1 MTAKLTFGFK
11 KQTSSNTSEGEL
23 EKKNKNN
30 TENEIQVKD
39 NKVESIA
46 DIFRSD
52 ISDIV
57 NQEENKVEEVETTT
71 FKETLLSH
79 DGEVFEEKNEELN
92 KLKLGFAAG
101 KTKKEE
107 LKLEEIIEKQNVE
120 VVSVETETEIE
131 TENVVENQQLESV
144 VDLEKVS
151 LIIKDI
157 EQYDHA
163 RQVREY
169 EALSNRKKNLDSSII
184 VLNIQKQQLEKEVQK
199 IQKEI
204 YEETGIDNIADFAE
218 YVLKSIKENEERL
231 TQYQKE
237 IEEKE
242 KEVKEFKEEL
252 ERVEQ

>member
-120 VVSVETETEIE
+120 VVSVETETETE

>member
-1 MTAKLTFGFK
+1 MEDK
-11 KQTSSNTSEGEL
+11 
-23 EKKNKNN
+23 
-30 TENEIQVKD
+30 
-39 NKVESIA
+39 
-46 DIFRSD
+46 
-52 ISDIV
+52 
-57 NQEENKVEEVETTT
+57 
-71 FKETLLSH
+71 
-79 DGEVFEEKNEELN
+79 
-92 KLKLGFAAG
+92 
-101 KTKKEE
+101 
-107 LKLEEIIEKQNVE
+107 
-120 VVSVETETEIE
+120 
-131 TENVVENQQLESV
+131 QLESV

-157 EQYDHA
+157 EKYDHA

-204 YEETGIDNIADFAE
+204 YEETGIDNISDFAE
-218 YVLKSIKENEERL
+218 YVLKSIKENEELL

>member
-11 KQTSSNTSEGEL
+11 KQAPTNTSESEL
-23 EKKNKNN
+23 EKKNKDN

-92 KLKLGFAAG
+92 KLKLGFAAD

-107 LKLEEIIEKQNVE
+107 VNEKQNIE
-120 VVSVETETEIE
+120 VETETETE
-131 TENVVENQQLESV
+131 TENAVEDQQLEGV
-144 VDLEKVS
+144 IDLEKVS
-151 LIIKDI
+151 SIIKDI

-204 YEETGIDNIADFAE
+204 YEETGIDNIADFAQ

-252 ERVEQ
+252 EKVEQ

>member
-11 KQTSSNTSEGEL
+11 KQASTNTSESEL
-23 EKKNKNN
+23 EKKNKDN

-92 KLKLGFAAG
+92 KLKLGFAAS

-107 LKLEEIIEKQNVE
+107 LKLEEVNEKQNAE
-120 VVSVETETEIE
+120 VVSVETETETE
-131 TENVVENQQLESV
+131 TVVENQQLESV
-144 VDLEKVS
+144 VDLEKIS

-204 YEETGIDNIADFAE
+204 YEETGIDNIADFAQ
-218 YVLKSIKENEERL
+218 YVLKSIKENEKRL

>member
-11 KQTSSNTSEGEL
+11 KQASTNTSESEL
-23 EKKNKNN
+23 EKKSKDN

-92 KLKLGFAAG
+92 KLKLGFAAD
-101 KTKKEE
+101 KTKKE
-107 LKLEEIIEKQNVE
+107 INEKQNIE
-120 VVSVETETEIE
+120 VETETETETQTETETE
-131 TENVVENQQLESV
+131 TENAVEDQQLEGV
-144 VDLEKVS
+144 IDLEKVS
-151 LIIKDI
+151 SIIKDI

-204 YEETGIDNIADFAE
+204 YEETGIDNIADFAQ

>member
-11 KQTSSNTSEGEL
+11 KQASTNTSESEL
-23 EKKNKNN
+23 EKKNKDN

-92 KLKLGFAAG
+92 KLKLGFATD

-107 LKLEEIIEKQNVE
+107 VNEKQNIE
-120 VVSVETETEIE
+120 VETETETETE
-131 TENVVENQQLESV
+131 TENAVEDQQLENV
-144 VDLEKVS
+144 IDLEKVS
-151 LIIKDI
+151 SIIKDI

-204 YEETGIDNIADFAE
+204 YEETGIDNIADFAQ

-231 TQYQKE
+231 IQYQKE

>member
-11 KQTSSNTSEGEL
+11 KQASTNTSESEL
-23 EKKNKNN
+23 EKKNKDN

-92 KLKLGFAAG
+92 KLKLGFATD

-107 LKLEEIIEKQNVE
+107 VNEKQNIE
-120 VVSVETETEIE
+120 VETETETE
-131 TENVVENQQLESV
+131 TETR
-144 VDLEKVS
+144 
-151 LIIKDI
+151 III
-157 EQYDHA
+157 
-163 RQVREY
+163 
-169 EALSNRKKNLDSSII
+169 
-184 VLNIQKQQLEKEVQK
+184 
-199 IQKEI
+199 
-204 YEETGIDNIADFAE
+204 
-218 YVLKSIKENEERL
+218 
-231 TQYQKE
+231 
-237 IEEKE
+237 
-242 KEVKEFKEEL
+242 
-252 ERVEQ
+252 

>member
-11 KQTSSNTSEGEL
+11 KQASTNTSESEL
-23 EKKNKNN
+23 EKKNKDNI
-30 TENEIQVKD
+30 ENEIQVKD

-92 KLKLGFAAG
+92 KLKLGFAAD

-107 LKLEEIIEKQNVE
+107 VNEKQNIE
-120 VVSVETETEIE
+120 VETETE
-131 TENVVENQQLESV
+131 TENAVEDQQLENV
-144 VDLEKVS
+144 IDLEKVS

>member
-11 KQTSSNTSEGEL
+11 KQASTNTSESEL
-23 EKKNKNN
+23 EKKNKDN

-107 LKLEEIIEKQNVE
+107 LKLEEVNEKQNAE
-120 VVSVETETEIE
+120 VVSVETETETE
-131 TENVVENQQLESV
+131 TETVVENQQLESV

-204 YEETGIDNIADFAE
+204 YEETGIDNISDFAE

-252 ERVEQ
+252 ERVE

>member
-11 KQTSSNTSEGEL
+11 KQTSTNTSEGEL

-107 LKLEEIIEKQNVE
+107 LKLEEINEKQNVE
-120 VVSVETETEIE
+120 VVSVETE

>member
-11 KQTSSNTSEGEL
+11 KQTSTNTSEGEL

-107 LKLEEIIEKQNVE
+107 LKLEEINEKQNIE
-120 VVSVETETEIE
+120 VVSVETETE
-131 TENVVENQQLESV
+131 NVVEDQQLESV

-218 YVLKSIKENEERL
+218 YVLKSIKENEELL

>member
-11 KQTSSNTSEGEL
+11 KQTSTNTTESEL
-23 EKKNKNN
+23 EKKSKDN

-52 ISDIV
+52 ISNIV
-57 NQEENKVEEVETTT
+57 DQEENQVEEVETTT

-79 DGEVFEEKNEELN
+79 DGNVFEEKNEELN
-92 KLKLGFAAG
+92 KLKLGFSTD

-107 LKLEEIIEKQNVE
+107 LKLEEKEEEQTSD
-120 VVSVETETEIE
+120 VVSVEAEAEK
-131 TENVVENQQLESV
+131 VVEDQHLENV

-204 YEETGIDNIADFAE
+204 YEETGIDNVVDYAE

-252 ERVEQ
+252 EKVEQ

>member
-11 KQTSSNTSEGEL
+11 KQTSTNTSEGEL

-107 LKLEEIIEKQNVE
+107 LKLEEINEKQNIE
-120 VVSVETETEIE
+120 VVSVETETE
-131 TENVVENQQLESV
+131 TENVVEDQQLESV

-218 YVLKSIKENEERL
+218 YVLKSIKENEELL

>member
-11 KQTSSNTSEGEL
+11 KQTSTNTSEGEL

-107 LKLEEIIEKQNVE
+107 LKLEEINEKQNIE
-120 VVSVETETEIE
+120 VVSVETETE
-131 TENVVENQQLESV
+131 TENVVEDQQLESV
-144 VDLEKVS
+144 VDLEKVG

-218 YVLKSIKENEERL
+218 YVLKSIKENEELL

>member
-11 KQTSSNTSEGEL
+11 KQASTNTSESEL
-23 EKKNKNN
+23 EKKSKDN

-92 KLKLGFAAG
+92 KLKLGFAAD
-101 KTKKEE
+101 KTKKE
-107 LKLEEIIEKQNVE
+107 INEKQNIE
-120 VVSVETETEIE
+120 VETETEAETETE
-131 TENVVENQQLESV
+131 TENAVEDQQLEGV
-144 VDLEKVS
+144 IDLGEVS
-151 LIIKDI
+151 SIIKDI

-204 YEETGIDNIADFAE
+204 YEETGIDNIADFAQ

>member
-11 KQTSSNTSEGEL
+11 KQASTNTSESEL
-23 EKKNKNN
+23 EKKSKDN

-92 KLKLGFAAG
+92 KLKLGFAAD
-101 KTKKEE
+101 KTKKE
-107 LKLEEIIEKQNVE
+107 INEKQNIE
-120 VVSVETETEIE
+120 VETETETE
-131 TENVVENQQLESV
+131 TENAVEDQQLEGV
-144 VDLEKVS
+144 IDLEKVS
-151 LIIKDI
+151 SIIKDI

-204 YEETGIDNIADFAE
+204 YEETGIDNIADFAQ

>member
-11 KQTSSNTSEGEL
+11 KQTSTNTSEGEL

-107 LKLEEIIEKQNVE
+107 LKLEEINEKQNIE
-120 VVSVETETEIE
+120 VVSVETETE
-131 TENVVENQQLESV
+131 NVVEDQQLESV
-144 VDLEKVS
+144 VDLEKVG

-218 YVLKSIKENEERL
+218 YVLKSIKENEELL

>member
-11 KQTSSNTSEGEL
+11 KQTSTNTSEGEL

-107 LKLEEIIEKQNVE
+107 LKLEEINEKQNIE
-120 VVSVETETEIE
+120 VVSVETETETE
-131 TENVVENQQLESV
+131 TENVVEDQQLESV

-218 YVLKSIKENEERL
+218 YVLKSIKENEELL

>member
-11 KQTSSNTSEGEL
+11 KQTSTNTSEGEL

-57 NQEENKVEEVETTT
+57 NQDENKVEEVETTT

-92 KLKLGFAAG
+92 KLKLGFAVG

-107 LKLEEIIEKQNVE
+107 LKLDEVNEKQNVE
-120 VVSVETETEIE
+120 VASVETETETE
-131 TENVVENQQLESV
+131 TENAVEDKQLESV

-204 YEETGIDNIADFAE
+204 YEETGIDNIADFAQ
-218 YVLKSIKENEERL
+218 YVLKSIKENEELL

-242 KEVKEFKEEL
+242 KEIKEFKQEL

>member
-11 KQTSSNTSEGEL
+11 KQASTNTSESEL
-23 EKKNKNN
+23 EKKNKDN

-107 LKLEEIIEKQNVE
+107 LKLEEVNEKQNVD
-120 VVSVETETEIE
+120 VVSVETETETE
-131 TENVVENQQLESV
+131 TVVENQQLESV

-204 YEETGIDNIADFAE
+204 YEETGINNISDFAE

-242 KEVKEFKEEL
+242 KKVKEFKEEL

>member
-11 KQTSSNTSEGEL
+11 KQAPANTSESEL
-23 EKKNKNN
+23 EKKNKDN

-107 LKLEEIIEKQNVE
+107 LKLEEINEKQNIE
-120 VVSVETETEIE
+120 VVSVETETETE
-131 TENVVENQQLESV
+131 TENVVEDQQLESV

-218 YVLKSIKENEERL
+218 YVLKSIKENEELL

>member
-11 KQTSSNTSEGEL
+11 KQTSTNTSEGEL

-107 LKLEEIIEKQNVE
+107 LKLEEINEKQNVE
-120 VVSVETETEIE
+120 VVSVE